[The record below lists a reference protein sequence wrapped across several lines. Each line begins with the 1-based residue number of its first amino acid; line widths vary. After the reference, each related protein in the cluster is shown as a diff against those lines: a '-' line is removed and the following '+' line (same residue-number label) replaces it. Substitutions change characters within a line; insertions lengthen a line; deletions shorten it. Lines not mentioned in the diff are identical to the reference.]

1 MSSRGYVVSYL
12 YHDNTDKNSHICMT
26 TALLIFLPH
35 MITGLRDNLEQEQEL
50 ELDKITL
57 IVQINK
63 QHITPFD

>member
-1 MSSRGYVVSYL
+1 
-12 YHDNTDKNSHICMT
+12 MT

-63 QHITPFD
+63 QHITPFDQD

>member
-1 MSSRGYVVSYL
+1 
-12 YHDNTDKNSHICMT
+12 MT

-57 IVQINK
+57 IVKINK